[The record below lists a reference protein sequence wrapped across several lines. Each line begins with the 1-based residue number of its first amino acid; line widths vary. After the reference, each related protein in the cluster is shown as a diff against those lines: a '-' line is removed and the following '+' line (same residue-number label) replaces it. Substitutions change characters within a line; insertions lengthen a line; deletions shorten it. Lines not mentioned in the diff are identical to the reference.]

1 MSEFISENP
10 PLEQMYHDFVDHSND
25 KEDPIT
31 ITKLLD
37 QMDDVY
43 NDMALRRNKIIT
55 KLMETVEKVN
65 INPEEDNL
73 DDTTKKILIL
83 DTANKLLGESEKAF
97 ATRINMRLKQK
108 ETDSATLSGQMA
120 VEILRKIDLSNFSGI
135 NKTADIPSL
144 ESQENNFLNDKE
156 LSNSIMDTE
165 CKTDSK
171 DVPMLT
177 EEQKDES
184 I

>member
-1 MSEFISENP
+1 MAKFILENP
-10 PLEQMYHDFVDHSND
+10 PIEQMFHDYVDHSND
-25 KEDPIT
+25 KDDPTT

-43 NDMALRRNKIIT
+43 NDMAICRNKLIV
-55 KLMETVEKVN
+55 KLMETAEKVN
-65 INPEEDNL
+65 INPDEDNL

-120 VEILRKIDLSNFSGI
+120 VEILRKIDLSNFAGL
-135 NKTADIPSL
+135 NKNTEVPPL
-144 ESQENNFLNDKE
+144 EIQDTNFLNDKE
-156 LSNSIMDTE
+156 LSESIMDTE
-165 CKTDSK
+165 CKTDAK

-177 EEQKDES
+177 EEQEDLS
-184 I
+184 M

>member
-135 NKTADIPSL
+135 NKTVDIPSL

>member
-1 MSEFISENP
+1 
-10 PLEQMYHDFVDHSND
+10 
-25 KEDPIT
+25 
-31 ITKLLD
+31 
-37 QMDDVY
+37 
-43 NDMALRRNKIIT
+43 MAL
-55 KLMETVEKVN
+55 
-65 INPEEDNL
+65 NL
-73 DDTTKKILIL
+73 VTGYKGQDHV
-83 DTANKLLGESEKAF
+83 TAEQWADFNRGIF
-97 ATRINMRLKQK
+97 G
-108 ETDSATLSGQMA
+108 DSAVLPVGNQMA

-135 NKTADIPSL
+135 NKTVDIPSL